1 MVTKTLLETIFPG
14 VIVENFDIVSIQHY
28 PKEEEMHI
36 HLDEKKSIPVEF
48 SSRRVVFNGFTSA
61 KKIQDYPIRGNAVYL
76 HVRRRK
82 WLDTETNEILTKTYS
97 IAFEGTQLTKEFVSF
112 LDEYFNAKVKAFRA
126 QFRGARDIPRLA
138 KIFA

>member
-1 MVTKTLLETIFPG
+1 MVSKTLLETIFPS
-14 VIVENFDIVSIQHY
+14 VIVENFDIVSIQHD
-28 PKEEEMHI
+28 PKAEELHI
-36 HLDEKKSIPVEF
+36 HLDEKKAIPVEF

-76 HVRRRK
+76 HVRMRK

-112 LDEYFNAKVKAFRA
+112 LKEAYRVHGLEY
-126 QFRGARDIPRLA
+126 
-138 KIFA
+138 

>member
-1 MVTKTLLETIFPG
+1 MVTKTLLETIFPS

-28 PKEEEMHI
+28 PKDEEIHI
-36 HLDEKKSIPVEF
+36 HLDEKKTIPVEF
-48 SSRRVVFNGFTSA
+48 SSRRAIFHGFTSA

-82 WLDTETNEILTKTYS
+82 WLDQDTNEILTKTYS

-112 LDEYFNAKVKAFRA
+112 LKEAYRVHGLEY
-126 QFRGARDIPRLA
+126 
-138 KIFA
+138 

>member
-28 PKEEEMHI
+28 PKEEEIHI
-36 HLDEKKSIPVEF
+36 HLDEKKIIPVEF

-97 IAFEGTQLTKEFVSF
+97 IAFEGPQLTKEFVSF
-112 LDEYFNAKVKAFRA
+112 LKEAH
-126 QFRGARDIPRLA
+126 
-138 KIFA
+138 

>member
-36 HLDEKKSIPVEF
+36 HLDKKKSIPVEF

-61 KKIQDYPIRGNAVYL
+61 KKIQDYPIRGKAVYL

-82 WLDTETNEILTKTYS
+82 WLDTETNEILTRTYS
-97 IAFEGTQLTKEFVSF
+97 IAFERTQLTKEFVFF
-112 LDEYFNAKVKAFRA
+112 LEAHRVHS
-126 QFRGARDIPRLA
+126 LEH
-138 KIFA
+138 

>member
-1 MVTKTLLETIFPG
+1 MVTKTLLETLFPS

-28 PKEEEMHI
+28 PKEEEIHIHI

-112 LDEYFNAKVKAFRA
+112 FKEAHRVHSLEH
-126 QFRGARDIPRLA
+126 
-138 KIFA
+138 

>member
-1 MVTKTLLETIFPG
+1 
-14 VIVENFDIVSIQHY
+14 
-28 PKEEEMHI
+28 MHI

-126 QFRGARDIPRLA
+126 QFRGVRDIPRLA

>member
-1 MVTKTLLETIFPG
+1 MVTKTLLETIFPS
-14 VIVENFDIVSIQHY
+14 VIVENFDIVSIQHD
-28 PKEEEMHI
+28 PKAEEGLHI
-36 HLDEKKSIPVEF
+36 HLDEKKAIPVEF

-112 LDEYFNAKVKAFRA
+112 LKEAYRVHGLEY
-126 QFRGARDIPRLA
+126 
-138 KIFA
+138 

>member
-1 MVTKTLLETIFPG
+1 MVSKTLLETIFPS
-14 VIVENFDIVSIQHY
+14 VIVENFDIVSIQHD
-28 PKEEEMHI
+28 PKAEELHI
-36 HLDEKKSIPVEF
+36 HLDEKKTIPVEF

-112 LDEYFNAKVKAFRA
+112 LKVLHPR
-126 QFRGARDIPRLA
+126 RGNEMQRTQIPHLST
-138 KIFA
+138 FC

>member
-1 MVTKTLLETIFPG
+1 MVTKTLLETIFPS
-14 VIVENFDIVSIQHY
+14 VIVENFDIVSIQHDS
-28 PKEEEMHI
+28 KAEELHVHI
-36 HLDEKKSIPVEF
+36 DEKKAIPTEF
-48 SSRRVVFNGFTSA
+48 SSRRVIFHGFTSA

-112 LDEYFNAKVKAFRA
+112 LKEAYRVHGLEY
-126 QFRGARDIPRLA
+126 
-138 KIFA
+138 

>member
-1 MVTKTLLETIFPG
+1 MVSKTLLETIFPS
-14 VIVENFDIVSIQHY
+14 VIVENFDIVSIQHD
-28 PKEEEMHI
+28 PKAEELHI
-36 HLDEKKSIPVEF
+36 HLDEKKTIPVEF
-48 SSRRVVFNGFTSA
+48 SSRRVVFNGLTSA

-112 LDEYFNAKVKAFRA
+112 LKEAYRVHGLEY
-126 QFRGARDIPRLA
+126 
-138 KIFA
+138 